1 MTTQGQPAQ
10 SAGPH
15 SLFQCAE
22 RLQADEEKACGG
34 MRAQVTS
41 RGEAGVGV
49 DVSEAGNRCVRSR
62 NRCVRRLTCLGEKG
76 LDFRNGGLR
85 LYLKENSVSVLREPD
100 PGEGGGVCQVQAGQ
114 DQAG

>member
-1 MTTQGQPAQ
+1 M
-10 SAGPH
+10 
-15 SLFQCAE
+15 
-22 RLQADEEKACGG
+22 
-34 MRAQVTS
+34 
-41 RGEAGVGV
+41 GV

-100 PGEGGGVCQVQAGQ
+100 PGEGGGVCQEQAGQ